1 MCVVLGQE
9 WVDSTMNSVKFSKS
23 SGSFISYINF
33 EERKGETPPTSTTT
47 PLSQADEDMASSAVS
62 WLEDCCQPRLSP
74 KEVVL
79 NTVTRVLKFDTFGD
93 LNSGVNGALY
103 CTNLKLSFVPM
114 KNLSEL
120 LEIGTDESW
129 PLGAFDVCLTNIES
143 VEQLSGGR
151 RKRLG
156 ASAGLAVPVETIQII
171 CKDFRV
177 FTFSFRFSPAEDVV
191 KALDY
196 LGRHPFVNSP
206 DRLFGFE
213 EPLQQT
219 VAGSKMQ
226 ISKITDD
233 FLSCY
238 DPAAEWEA
246 ELKRCNA
253 TDAFRVTDLNKSF
266 SFSESLPRR
275 FAIPKHITDHKLDI
289 ESKHYKDHR
298 VLVWSFTKGS
308 THLLRGSSPD
318 SSSSKDSRYL
328 SLLECQRSE
337 LEEFDIELSCPGVR
351 EIQQSYTRLMA
362 MCTPSNMQEL
372 DEIDAHFLS
381 RIEETRWLTNV
392 SLCLKEAQK
401 VAVAAVDPKYK
412 FVLVRE
418 RTGVDMCAVICSLV
432 QVILDPRCRTLRG
445 LENLIS
451 REWVAMGHPFA
462 ERLGHIRGISC
473 NNTPLEPAPMYLLF
487 LDCVWQLLQQFPTCF
502 EFSETFL
509 CRMWD
514 HCLVSLYEAFV
525 FNNHKERSKAKQ
537 NGSMYRRLFDW
548 SDWLGPQDLELF
560 RNPFYL
566 LSNNFRIKENPLEL
580 DYTVKGLDLWSQ
592 CYFRWIPKSEVVNGD
607 PAMLFTFHLRVAKDI
622 ESLNKQLE
630 SLNMNAQSEG
640 VQLRNCNKK
649 RLPSDEFL
657 ANARRTSRLIK
668 PGSDLKMNVIT
679 SSFPFAPPGP
689 IDWGSFHASC
699 HTSQLSAVLGDI
711 QEDGADAQEAP
722 R

>member
-1 MCVVLGQE
+1 M
-9 WVDSTMNSVKFSKS
+9 SSVKFSKT

-33 EERKGETPPTSTTT
+33 EEKKIEPTPTTT
-47 PLSQADEDMASSAVS
+47 SQPEEDMATSAGN
-62 WLEDCCQPRLSP
+62 WLEDCCLPRFSA
-74 KEVVL
+74 KEAVL

-120 LEIGTDESW
+120 LEMGTDESW

-143 VEQLSGGR
+143 VEQLTAGR

-156 ASAGLAVPVETIQII
+156 PSTGLAVPVETIQII

-213 EPLQQT
+213 EPPQQT

-238 DPAAEWEA
+238 DTAAEWEV
-246 ELKRCNA
+246 ELKRCGANE
-253 TDAFRVTDLNKSF
+253 AFRVTDLNKGF
-266 SFSESLPRR
+266 RFSESLPRR
-275 FAIPKHITDHKLDI
+275 FAIPKHITDHRLDV

-298 VLVWSFTKGS
+298 VLAWSFTNGT

-318 SSSSKDSRYL
+318 SASSKDSRYL
-328 SLLECQRSE
+328 SLLECQRAE
-337 LEEFDIELSCPGVR
+337 LEECDIELSCPGVR
-351 EIQQSYTRLMA
+351 EVQQSYTRLMA

-392 SLCLKEAQK
+392 SLCLKETQK
-401 VAVAAVDPKYK
+401 IALAVSDPKHK
-412 FVLVRE
+412 FVVVRE

-445 LENLIS
+445 LESLVR
-451 REWVAMGHPFA
+451 REWVSMGHPFA

-487 LDCVWQLLQQFPTCF
+487 LDCVWQLLQQFPSSF

-514 HCLVSLYEAFV
+514 HSLVSLYEAFV

-537 NGSMYRRLFDW
+537 NGSTYRRLFDW
-548 SDWLGPQDLELF
+548 ADWLGPQDLELF

-566 LSNNFRIKENPLEL
+566 LKDQRREQDKLVQL
-580 DYTVKGLDLWSQ
+580 DYTIKGLDLWSQ

-622 ESLNKQLE
+622 ESLQKELKAIQTNT
-630 SLNMNAQSEG
+630 QSAD
-640 VQLRNCNKK
+640 VQLRRSNKK

-657 ANARRTSRLIK
+657 AHARRTSRLIK

-689 IDWGSFHASC
+689 IDWGSFHANC

-711 QEDGADAQEAP
+711 QEEADAQQAP